1 MNFHLNLN
9 SNFSLSTKE
18 SKAGQVNNGQEKV
31 VPAVHIGHLTLTLI
45 TLYVL
50 HSLWY
55 HVMSKVCLSTTV
67 QGSHV
72 HHLEGGN
79 LEQRKETCLEK
90 AKLCLEDGPAR
101 VQVWGVQEEEVLRQE
116 K

>member
-1 MNFHLNLN
+1 M
-9 SNFSLSTKE
+9 
-18 SKAGQVNNGQEKV
+18 
-31 VPAVHIGHLTLTLI
+31 PAVHIGHLTLT
-45 TLYVL
+45 

-67 QGSHV
+67 QGSQSHV
-72 HHLEGGN
+72 HHSEGGNLKQHLEGGN
-79 LEQRKETCLEK
+79 LEQRKEISLEK

>member
-31 VPAVHIGHLTLTLI
+31 VPAVHIGHLTLT
-45 TLYVL
+45 

-67 QGSHV
+67 QGSQSHV
-72 HHLEGGN
+72 HHLEGDNLGQHLEGGN
-79 LEQRKETCLEK
+79 LGQRKGTSLEK
-90 AKLCLEDGPAR
+90 AKLCLEDGRAR
-101 VQVWGVQEEEVLRQE
+101 VQVWEEVLRQE

>member
-31 VPAVHIGHLTLTLI
+31 VPAVHIGHLTLT
-45 TLYVL
+45 

-55 HVMSKVCLSTTV
+55 HFMSKVCLSTTV
-67 QGSHV
+67 QGSQSHV

-79 LEQRKETCLEK
+79 LEQRKETSLEK
-90 AKLCLEDGPAR
+90 AKLCLEDGRAR